1 MEKQPPAEFVQG
13 LNAALSYWQ
22 ERIGR
27 EPPTRLERE
36 RHNLYRAV
44 QLGLALPGTQPLA
57 AEVATGAFPFIYARG
72 YWREWL
78 SVMERAARTQDASF
92 HGATWQSVSRFW
104 LLTRLGQ
111 LRRLNGRL
119 SDAVR
124 CHQEALDVA
133 RETTQS
139 PLIAEG
145 QYQLGRALR
154 DARRYAESEEHLLV
168 AERLMAQVAEA
179 GSDEHA
185 AALAANVQNA
195 LGRVMHDLGRLDE
208 AQKHLSRAVAMRRKQ
223 GQPVPLADALQDLGN
238 ALRADGSY
246 DQALKCYEE
255 GLRLLEGTDYPLN
268 CALIQLGVG
277 AVHFARRD
285 YELAETVFRQIDVRF
300 LRQTGNLHVQ
310 AMVFSALGNSILY
323 QNRHGEAAQ
332 TLRESVELW
341 RQLEDKLEL
350 ANAVGSLGEALARLA
365 ENIEARELFAEAL
378 DLLAQYPASAKAR
391 RLHAFFT
398 AERAK
403 LAGTAET

>member
-1 MEKQPPAEFVQG
+1 MEKQPPAEFIQG
-13 LNAALSYWQ
+13 LNAALAYWQ

-27 EPPTRLERE
+27 EPPVTLERE

-44 QLGLALPGTQPLA
+44 HLGLALSGTQPLA
-57 AEVATGAFPFIYARG
+57 AEVATDAFPFIYARG

-78 SVMERAARTQDASF
+78 PVMERAAHTPGGSF
-92 HGATWQSVSRFW
+92 HGAIWQSVSRFW

-124 CHQEALDVA
+124 CHQEALGVA
-133 RETTQS
+133 HETTQS
-139 PLIAEG
+139 LLIVEG

-154 DARRYAESEEHLLV
+154 DARQYVEAEEQLLA
-168 AERLMAQVAEA
+168 AEGLIAQVAGG

-223 GQPVPLADALQDLGN
+223 GQPVPLADVLQDLGN

-255 GLRLLEGTDYPLN
+255 GLGLLGGTDYPLN

-277 AVHFARRD
+277 AVHFARRN
-285 YELAETVFRQIDVRF
+285 YELAETVFRQIDVPF
-300 LRQTGNLHVQ
+300 LREMGNLHVQ
-310 AMVFSALGNSILY
+310 AMTLSGLGNSLLY
-323 QNRHGEAAQ
+323 QNRHKEAAQ
-332 TLRESVELW
+332 ALQESVELW

-350 ANAVGSLGEALARLA
+350 ANAVGSLGEALAGLG
-365 ENIEARELFAEAL
+365 ENTEAREMFAEAL

-403 LAGTAET
+403 LTGTAED